1 MRPDGWIK
9 AIKTQLNFSSLK
21 RFKTLLAWPK
31 KATGKSKTAFKKKF
45 FGNVVLGWFL
55 SILTMVVNG
64 LVIFLVSNK
73 RQLRTKTNAFI
84 VSLAVADFCVGMFA
98 APSRLVC
105 NMLNECIT
113 DKKAR
118 LHMMKVWVF
127 FICASGTNLF
137 SLVLERYIAVVKP
150 LKYLTFMK
158 RRRVI
163 QMFLHLGEFLFFSL
177 LLMLYF
183 RLDSIH
189 SILRWLSSA
198 IYICFSK

>member
-1 MRPDGWIK
+1 
-9 AIKTQLNFSSLK
+9 
-21 RFKTLLAWPK
+21 
-31 KATGKSKTAFKKKF
+31 
-45 FGNVVLGWFL
+45 
-55 SILTMVVNG
+55 MVVNG
-64 LVIFLVSNK
+64 LIIFLVCSK
-73 RQLRTKTNAFI
+73 RQLRTKTNAFV
-84 VSLAVADFCVGMFA
+84 VSLAVADFGVGMFA

-105 NMLNECIT
+105 NMLNECIS

-118 LHMMKVWVF
+118 LHIMKVWVF

-163 QMFLHLGEFLFFSL
+163 QMFLLLGEFLFFPL

-189 SILRWLSSA
+189 SILR
-198 IYICFSK
+198 